1 MPTRTP
7 GTGGRGAAA
16 LLRNFMVAH
25 LRRGGYRHVPPGGGP
40 MNSDTD
46 VIRKTARLDAPL
58 ARVWEAISDSR
69 QFGAWFGAE
78 FDAPFVAGTTI
89 GARIRPTTVDP
100 EVAALQAP
108 HTGLPFVAVVTSIE
122 PPHRLAF
129 RWHPHGT
136 GGVGHEADPT
146 TLVEFVLAA
155 DGEGTTLTITE
166 SGFDAIPLERR
177 AAAFTANEGGWTHQ
191 LRLVAAYLRPAR

>member
-1 MPTRTP
+1 MD
-7 GTGGRGAAA
+7 
-16 LLRNFMVAH
+16 
-25 LRRGGYRHVPPGGGP
+25 
-40 MNSDTD
+40 SDTD
-46 VIRKTARLDAPL
+46 VIRKSVRLNAPL
-58 ARVWEAISDSR
+58 ARVWEAISDSS

-89 GARIRPTTVDP
+89 SARIRPTTVDP

-108 HTGLPFVAVVTSIE
+108 HAGLPFTVVVTDVE

-136 GGVGHEADPT
+136 GGAGHDADPT

-155 DGEGTTLTITE
+155 DGDGTQLTLTE
-166 SGFDAIPLERR
+166 SGFDTISPERR
-177 AAAFTANEGGWTHQ
+177 AQAFTANDGGWTHQ
-191 LRLVAAYLRPAR
+191 LRLVAAYLAHTR

>member
-1 MPTRTP
+1 MS
-7 GTGGRGAAA
+7 
-16 LLRNFMVAH
+16 
-25 LRRGGYRHVPPGGGP
+25 
-40 MNSDTD
+40 SDTD

-89 GARIRPTTVDP
+89 SARIRPTTVDP

-108 HTGLPFVAVVTSIE
+108 HAGLPFTVIVAHVE

-136 GGVGHEADPT
+136 GGAGHEADPT

-155 DGEGTTLTITE
+155 DGDGTRLTITE
-166 SGFDAIPLERR
+166 SGFDKIALERR
-177 AAAFTANEGGWTHQ
+177 AQAFTANDGGWTHQ
-191 LRLVAAYLRPAR
+191 LRLVAAYLAQMR

>member
-1 MPTRTP
+1 M
-7 GTGGRGAAA
+7 
-16 LLRNFMVAH
+16 NF
-25 LRRGGYRHVPPGGGP
+25 
-40 MNSDTD
+40 DTD
-46 VIRKTARLDAPL
+46 VIRKTARIDAPL

-78 FDAPFVAGTTI
+78 FDAPFVAGATI
-89 GARIRPTTVDP
+89 TARIRPTTVDP

-108 HTGLPFVAVVTSIE
+108 HAGLPFMVIVTDVE

-136 GGVGHEADPT
+136 GGAGQESDPT

-155 DGEGTTLTITE
+155 DGDGTKLTITE
-166 SGFDAIPLERR
+166 SGFDTIALERR
-177 AAAFTANEGGWTHQ
+177 AQAFTANDGGWTHQ
-191 LRLVAAYLRPAR
+191 LRLVAAYLAQAR